1 MVHQKKKKTN
11 QRKTPYSPKPKTNK
25 GGKGVTVAV
34 TNLDS
39 EVTESDVREIFSQVG
54 KVNSA
59 IIHYN
64 AKGKSRGTAM
74 IKFANKHALKAVNEY
89 HQAEVDGRPMY
100 VRAVAIVNT
109 TASPQPRARSK
120 TPKPKKKRFEQSPKR
135 KGAKRG
141 RGRGRGRGKGRK
153 KAKPV
158 TVEQLDKEM
167 DDYHNMTTTAGGVD
181 LVAAGQPVLAE

>member
-1 MVHQKKKKTN
+1 
-11 QRKTPYSPKPKTNK
+11 
-25 GGKGVTVAV
+25 
-34 TNLDS
+34 
-39 EVTESDVREIFSQVG
+39 
-54 KVNSA
+54 
-59 IIHYN
+59 
-64 AKGKSRGTAM
+64 M
-74 IKFANKHALKAVNEY
+74 IKFANKQDALKAVNEY

-141 RGRGRGRGKGRK
+141 RGGKRGRGAKRGRGRGRGRGKGRK